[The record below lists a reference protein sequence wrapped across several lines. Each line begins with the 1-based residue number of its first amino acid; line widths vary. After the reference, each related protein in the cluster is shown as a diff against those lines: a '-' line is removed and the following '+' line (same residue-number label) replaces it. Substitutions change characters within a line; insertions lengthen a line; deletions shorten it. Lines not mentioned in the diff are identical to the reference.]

1 MNLNELRD
9 RAYNIACEHGFH
21 DKEYAD
27 KHWLMLV
34 ITELSEAVE
43 ADKKDSYFDSENND
57 VDAFYRA
64 VQRKGF
70 STAFGT
76 YVKDTVSDE
85 IADVVIRCLDFCGM
99 KKFDLSE
106 TQEMIE
112 DDKPDPCPDETD
124 IMTEIMYNITSLL
137 FNKTRKE
144 ELRVQDVII
153 QLFGLS
159 EHLGIDLEWH
169 INQKMRYNE
178 LRPILHGKEY

>member
-1 MNLNELRD
+1 MNLNSLRD
-9 RAYNIACEHGFH
+9 KAYKIACEHGFH
-21 DKEYAD
+21 DKEYSD

-70 STAFGT
+70 STAFET

-124 IMTEIMYNITSLL
+124 IMTEIVYNITSLL
-137 FNKTRKE
+137 FNHSRE
-144 ELRVQDVII
+144 SELRVQDVII
-153 QLFGLS
+153 QIFGLS
-159 EHLGIDLEWH
+159 EHLHIDLEWH
-169 INQKMRYNE
+169 IEQKMKYNS
-178 LRPILHGKEY
+178 LRPYKHGKEY